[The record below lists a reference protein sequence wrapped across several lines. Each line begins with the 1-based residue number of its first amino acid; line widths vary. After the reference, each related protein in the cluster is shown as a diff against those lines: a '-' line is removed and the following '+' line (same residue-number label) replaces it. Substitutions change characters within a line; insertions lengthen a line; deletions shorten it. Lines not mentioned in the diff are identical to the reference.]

1 MPVYMPGVKI
11 PTTNRVVIPTSIL
24 ISIAGAPVGFI
35 QDLTYDTSRRV
46 ERIRELNAP
55 RAGRIVEQIPSPEDI
70 TANGTGFCLYESNV
84 ISRIAKGATMSSITD
99 VFFTITS
106 QYIPFD
112 VFLTETHPL
121 TGSGFR
127 VTLENCWLV
136 RYSHPIRVGDLM
148 ISETFEIQPQ
158 AVNTENI
165 TDTST
170 VPTEGDTMM
179 PITRSS

>member
-24 ISIAGAPVGFI
+24 ISIAGSAVGFI
-35 QDLTYDTSRRV
+35 QDLTYDTSRTI

-55 RAGRIVEQIPSPEDI
+55 RAGRVVEQVPGVENI

-112 VFLTETHPL
+112 VFITETHPL

-136 RYSHPIRVGDLM
+136 RYSHPVRVGDLM

-158 AVNTENI
+158 AVNSENI
-165 TDTST
+165 TDTTT
-170 VPTEGDTMM
+170 VPTEGDTL
-179 PITRSS
+179 PE

>member
-1 MPVYMPGVKI
+1 MAPVFMPGVKI
-11 PTTNRVVIPTSIL
+11 PLKNKIIIPSSTL
-24 ISIAGAPVGFI
+24 ISIAGATVGFI

-55 RAGRIVEQIPSPEDI
+55 RAGRVVEQVPSPEDI

-84 ISRIAKGATMSSITD
+84 ISRIAKGATMAGITD

-112 VFLTETHPL
+112 VFITETHPL
-121 TGSGFR
+121 TGAGFR
-127 VTLENCWLV
+127 IILENCWLV

-158 AVNTENI
+158 AVNSENI
-165 TDTST
+165 TDKTT
-170 VPTEGDTMM
+170 VPTEGDIMVG
-179 PITRSS
+179 